1 MRINVFIIILL
12 IPIYSYA
19 CIIRGTV
26 ADEHNN
32 PIAFANVVVLDKD
45 STFLAGVVTDS
56 VGAFFFDVLPTVS
69 EIIKISCVGYD
80 DYYMAIPIGDKPCI
94 IRMKPS
100 LNVLGEVVVKAG
112 LPMTKVR
119 DNALVTTVVNTILAD
134 VGTANDVLAKIPM
147 VTGSEGQFS
156 VFGAGTPVIYIDGR
170 IVRNTVELEQLS
182 SKEIKSIE
190 VCTNPDAR
198 YSAEVNAVIRI
209 KTVPPKGE
217 GFSVSLSNSTR
228 IAHFAENSNNLFFKY
243 RHRGL
248 EIFAQGFFLGGKR
261 RFHELSSMTT
271 YADAIFLQNLESFTT
286 NSNADCSVKF
296 GFNFQVG
303 EKHSFGTYYK
313 TARYK
318 NKSKGTLDTDIT
330 YNGLAY
336 QLLHQNHNG
345 AELIQPSHDANIYY
359 NGSIGKLLIDF
370 NADYLQTIKNTDDI
384 QTEQNEETDNRIVY
398 TYATNKNYLFA
409 EKLVMNYPLWNG
421 TLEVGEEYTNSHIN
435 YQSYYT
441 GTDITGGNTKIK
453 ESNIA
458 AFAQL
463 TQQFGLFRVGFG
475 LRFEH
480 VNSIY
485 SNNDVGYSD
494 LSRIYNNW
502 FPSFSLSCRIKKVG
516 LSFNLTSHT
525 RRPSYRQL
533 DGTLQYVNRY
543 SYRIGNPALK
553 PVDRYTAQ
561 LMAQWRFFFA
571 QAAYNYE
578 KNSIF
583 YATESYKDDPLIK
596 MIIFKNIPKYQ
607 QFQFV
612 VGAQPTIDCWYPQ
625 ITIGLLNSFYRT
637 QFLDKIKRLNRPI
650 FFINWNNS
658 ILLPK
663 NWSIDVD
670 YMIQTAGNAQN
681 CYIKAVSYMNMS
693 IRKLFLKKTL
703 SVQLKMND
711 IFNTNNERII
721 MYNGDIKVGTNN
733 YKESRHIVISLRYNF
748 NVSRSKYSGKGAGT
762 NEKKRL

>member
-1 MRINVFIIILL
+1 MKLIVFIIILF

-19 CIIRGTV
+19 RIIRGTV
-26 ADEHNN
+26 ADERNT

-56 VGAFFFDVLPTVS
+56 AGAFFFDALPATS
-69 EIIKISCVGYD
+69 EVIKISCVGYD
-80 DYYMAIPIGDKPCI
+80 DYYTTIPVGDNPCVV
-94 IRMKPS
+94 RMKPS
-100 LNVLGEVVVKAG
+100 LNVLGEVVVKVS

-119 DNALVTTVVNTILAD
+119 DNALVTTVANTILAD
-134 VGTANDVLAKIPM
+134 AGTANDVLAKIPM

-156 VFGAGTPVIYIDGR
+156 VFGAGTPVIYINGR

-182 SKEIKSIE
+182 SKEIKSVE

-198 YSAEVNAVIRI
+198 YSAEANAVIRI

-228 IAHFAENSNNLFFKY
+228 IAHFAENSNDLFFKY
-243 RHRGL
+243 RHKGL

-261 RFHELSSMTT
+261 RSHELSSMTT

-286 NSNADCSVKF
+286 NSNTDCSVKF
-296 GFNFQVG
+296 GFNYQVG

-318 NKSKGTLDTDIT
+318 NKSKGTLNTDIT
-330 YNGLAY
+330 YNAQAY
-336 QLLHQNHNG
+336 QQLHQNHNG
-345 AELIQPSHDANIYY
+345 TELIQPSHEANIYY
-359 NGSIGKLLIDF
+359 NGSIDRLSIDF
-370 NADYLQTIKNTDDI
+370 NADYLQTNKNTDDI
-384 QTEQNEETDNRIVY
+384 QKEQDEETDNRIVQ
-398 TYATNKNYLFA
+398 THAANKNHLFA

-421 TLEVGEEYTNSHIN
+421 TFEVGEEYTNSHIN
-435 YQSYYT
+435 YQSHYT
-441 GTDITGGNTKIK
+441 GADITGGNTKIK

-463 TQQFGLFRVGFG
+463 TQQFGLFRVGVG

-480 VNSIY
+480 VKSIY
-485 SNNDVGYSD
+485 SNSD
-494 LSRIYNNW
+494 EGDSYLSRTYNNW
-502 FPSFSLSCRIKKVG
+502 FPSFSLSCKIKEVG

-533 DGTLQYVNRY
+533 DGTLHYVNRY

-553 PVDRYTAQ
+553 SAYRHTAQ
-561 LMAQWRFFFA
+561 LMAQWKFFFA
-571 QAAYNYE
+571 QAAYSHE

-583 YATESYKDDPLIK
+583 YATERYMDDPLIK
-596 MIIFKNIPKYQ
+596 MIVFKNIPKYQ
-607 QFQFV
+607 HFQFV
-612 VGAQPTIDCWYPQ
+612 VGAQPTIDCWHPQ
-625 ITIGLLNSFYRT
+625 ITIGLLNSFYKT
-637 QFLDKIKRLNRPI
+637 QFLDENKRLNRPI
-650 FFINWNNS
+650 FFGNWNNS
-658 ILLPK
+658 ILLPR

-670 YMIQTAGNAQN
+670 CMVQTAGNAQN
-681 CYIKAVSYMNMS
+681 CYIKTVSYMNMS
-693 IRKLFLKKTL
+693 IRKLFLNKTL
-703 SVQLKMND
+703 SVQLKIND

-721 MYNGDIKVGTNN
+721 MYNGDIKVGTDN
-733 YKESRHIVISLRYNF
+733 YKESRHIVLSLRYNF